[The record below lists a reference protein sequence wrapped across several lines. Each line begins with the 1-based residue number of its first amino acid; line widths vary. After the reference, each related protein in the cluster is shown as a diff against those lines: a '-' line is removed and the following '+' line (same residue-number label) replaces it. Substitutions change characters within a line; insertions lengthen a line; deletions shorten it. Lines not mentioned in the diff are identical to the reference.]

1 MVNRSL
7 TFVAVISIIAIV
19 FSGANSYLLFSN
31 LQTEQDLQK
40 AIDEVN
46 DRISPIESKQLDL
59 SNQISKNHDSL
70 ISNINELNA
79 NISNLESNVNTNIAV
94 LESNLNSNIVALES
108 RIDSLLLDISN
119 LESNANSNNIAL
131 ESKIDSLLLDIS
143 NLESNAN
150 SNNIALE
157 SKIDL
162 LLLEISQLDDKIKD
176 INIEAFESI
185 IEILKTNITQLSEK
199 LNSSQ
204 TQSPKDVY
212 EAVHKSV
219 VVIRTDLSQGS
230 GFIIEQS
237 HTKYILTNWH
247 VVKGASE
254 IDVEFY
260 DRTRSNAIVIGL
272 DAYSDVAVIM
282 PVRTPLESQPLQL
295 GNSSNLYIGQQ
306 VLAIGNPL
314 GLEGSLSTGIISNLN
329 AEIDMIDVPIIVPVI
344 QIDLTIA
351 PGSSGGA
358 LFDLDGNVVGITNAG
373 TDYGFNFAVPSN
385 MVSRV
390 SSSIIDKGYYSHALF
405 GFNSITLTPEIIQ
418 LYMIVGVE
426 PSQKGMVITSVTEGM
441 PAENAGLV
449 PAVISYNED
458 DSLHQIIAK
467 DIILAI
473 NNYTIIDNFDWVVYV
488 AENVS
493 PGQTVILTILR
504 SNEIIFLEVTPTS
517 RPQYQE

>member
-7 TFVAVISIIAIV
+7 TFVAVISVIAIV
-19 FSGANSYLLFSN
+19 FSGANSYFLFNN

-40 AIDEVN
+40 AVDEVN

-59 SNQISKNHDSL
+59 SNQISENFDSL

-79 NISNLESNVNTNIAV
+79 NISNLESNVNTNIIV

-108 RIDSLLLDISN
+108 SIDSLLSDISN
-119 LESNANSNNIAL
+119 FESNVNSNNIAL
-131 ESKIDSLLLDIS
+131 ESRMDSLS
-143 NLESNAN
+143 
-150 SNNIALE
+150 
-157 SKIDL
+157 
-162 LLLEISQLDDKIKD
+162 LEISQLNDKIED

-199 LNSSQ
+199 LDSYQ
-204 TQSPKDVY
+204 IQSPKDVY

-219 VVIRTDLSQGS
+219 VVIRTDLGQGS

-237 HTKYILTNWH
+237 STKYILTNWH
-247 VVKGASE
+247 VVEGASE

-282 PVRTPLESQPLQL
+282 PVRTPLDSHPLQL

-329 AEIDMIDVPIIVPVI
+329 AEVEVIDVPIIVPVI
-344 QIDLTIA
+344 QIDLAIA

-358 LFDLDGNVVGITNAG
+358 LFDLDGNVIGITNAG
-373 TDYGFNFAVPSN
+373 TDYGFNFAIPSN
-385 MVSRV
+385 MASRA

-418 LYMIVGVE
+418 LYIIVGVE

-458 DSLHQIIAK
+458 YSLNEIIAK

-493 PGQTVILTILR
+493 PNQTVILTILR
-504 SNEIIFLEVTPTS
+504 SNEIIFLEVTPIS

>member
-7 TFVAVISIIAIV
+7 TFVAVISIIAII
-19 FSGANSYLLFSN
+19 FSGTNSYLLFNN
-31 LQTEQDLQK
+31 LQTEQNLQK

-59 SNQISKNHDSL
+59 SNQISENFDSL

-79 NISNLESNVNTNIAV
+79 NISNLESNLNTNIIV

-119 LESNANSNNIAL
+119 LESNTNSNNIAL
-131 ESKIDSLLLDIS
+131 ESRINSLR
-143 NLESNAN
+143 
-150 SNNIALE
+150 
-157 SKIDL
+157 
-162 LLLEISQLDDKIKD
+162 LEITQLDNKIED

-199 LNSSQ
+199 LDSYQ

-219 VVIRTDLSQGS
+219 VVIRTDLGQGS

-237 HTKYILTNWH
+237 STKYILTNWH
-247 VVKGASE
+247 VIEGASE

-260 DRTRSNAIVIGL
+260 DRTRSNAVVIGL

-282 PVRTPLESQPLQL
+282 PVRTPLDSQPLQL

-329 AEIDMIDVPIIVPVI
+329 AEIEVTDVPIIVPVI

-358 LFDLDGNVVGITNAG
+358 LLDLDGNVIGITNAG
-373 TDYGFNFAVPSN
+373 TDYGFNFAVSSN
-385 MVSRV
+385 MASRV
-390 SSSIIDKGYYSHALF
+390 SSSLIDKGYYSHALF
-405 GFNSITLTPEIIQ
+405 GFNSIALTPEIIQ
-418 LYMIVGVE
+418 FYNIVGVE

-458 DSLHQIIAK
+458 GSLHQIIVK

-473 NNYTIIDNFDWVVYV
+473 NNYSIIDNFDWVVYV